1 MNDASPAN
9 GLARTGV
16 RGHGLPGRFLSVE
29 GIDGAGKST
38 HLDWLAEHCR
48 QSGREVIV
56 TREPGGTPLG
66 ERLRELLLHET
77 MGVQTEL
84 LLVFAARCEHV
95 NELIRPALT
104 RGAIVICDR
113 FTDSTHAYQGG
124 GRGLKAGWID
134 QLEAVVLGGLRP
146 DRTYLFDLPADIAA
160 RRRAAAREAD
170 RFEQEDLDFFERVR
184 AAYSRRVS
192 QDPERFLRLDGR
204 ETVDT
209 LRARIADDLAT
220 QGLLGHN
227 AGH

>member
-104 RGAIVICDR
+104 RGAMVICDR

-209 LRARIADDLAT
+209 LRARITDDLAT

>member
-16 RGHGLPGRFLSVE
+16 RGHGLPGPFLSVE

-104 RGAIVICDR
+104 RGAMVICDR